1 MIKIIIKL
9 IKIYLNTFELGVN
22 FLWDQKIKSGLTI
35 KSGVV
40 KSVKINIVKTYKI
53 LGLKHHGC

>member
-1 MIKIIIKL
+1 MGPKNKAC
-9 IKIYLNTFELGVN
+9 
-22 FLWDQKIKSGLTI
+22 KSGLAV

-40 KSVKINIVKTYKI
+40 KSGKINIVKTYKI